1 MARSSC
7 PETKPFEILDQ
18 EIPSVE
24 LSGYRQSD
32 GQILLMGAKFSD
44 NANRSHNVLACGQ
57 TRFRVKP
64 SEITVLDGTSF
75 GPIMALAA

>member
-1 MARSSC
+1 MARTSC

-18 EIPSVE
+18 EIASVE
-24 LSGYRQSD
+24 LSGCRQSD
-32 GQILLMGAKFSD
+32 GQILMGAKFSD